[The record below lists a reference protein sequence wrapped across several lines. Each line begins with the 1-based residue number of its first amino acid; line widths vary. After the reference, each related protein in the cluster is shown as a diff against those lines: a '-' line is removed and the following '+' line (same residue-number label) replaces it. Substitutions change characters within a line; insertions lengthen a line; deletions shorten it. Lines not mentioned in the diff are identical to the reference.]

1 MPFKQVTEQDLKGK
15 GVIGQP
21 AVPGLSVTEM
31 QKSVEQVVREA
42 AIPAHNQ
49 LCEQLEA
56 EAAAAD
62 IGAAVPGQGDMPP
75 ETPKKL
81 QSVLEAMLAW
91 AKEKL
96 GLKADKADTYTKQET
111 EEKISEGISET
122 GFEEAVQEAKQSAQ
136 EAKEYAESIN
146 PAQFAQAKEG
156 VTTVNASKVQNTFD
170 IELPNSNQFVIIPN
184 AAYASGDTFKIA
196 AQPVAAKL
204 PNGDSLPDGFFEAG
218 AKVLCLLK
226 DNVLYFTGGGNAP
239 GNVMRYRM
247 DDSTPGQQPEQTI
260 WGQTS
265 DGQDAYVHSCTKAVY
280 NPETG
285 KTLDED
291 FETMAIH
298 TYTCVTSGTNH
309 ALTGTGNN
317 IKFVADSDFAEG
329 DTISVNGTAVTA
341 QTQGGETLGDGAWV
355 AGAVVMCYLEGST
368 LNFNEGAFGAVK
380 SGQIIFASALNSM
393 NVNTYT
399 NYDSPYFLNGICKKS
414 CNVHFFAA
422 IGYQAQYEKAFT
434 FSVTVNGEV
443 KLSTNGPDG
452 GTNNINRDM
461 GTLEINKGDVVS
473 ASFPIGAGGANQRG
487 GAIIGVLN

>member
-62 IGAAVPGQGDMPP
+62 IGAAVPGQGDIPP

-96 GLKADKADTYTKQET
+96 DLKADKADTYTKQET

-156 VTTVNASKVQNTFD
+156 VTTVNASKTQNTFD

-184 AAYASGDTFKIA
+184 AAYASGDTFEIA

-239 GNVMRYRM
+239 GNVMRYRL
-247 DDSTPGQQPEQTI
+247 DDGTPGQQPEQTI

-285 KTLDED
+285 KTLDEEMVIMQD
-291 FETMAIH
+291 SPAAITGETSIKPVCDA
-298 TYTCVTSGTNH
+298 SGNVICPQTRTAAVYDPVSGQTLDEVLGEEKLKLLWTNPAPLENFGKQTV
-309 ALTGTGNN
+309 ALDLSKYDLVLIYFMNGGSANFVNN
-317 IKFVADSDFAEG
+317 GIFFIG
-329 DTISVNGTAVTA
+329 DTVQVVNGFSGSQKNHRNIIVSSNGVEFQESYKYVSYGQDAPNTI
-341 QTQGGETLGDGAWV
+341 DYS
-355 AGAVVMCYLEGST
+355 VMRPLY
-368 LNFNEGAFGAVK
+368 
-380 SGQIIFASALNSM
+380 I
-393 NVNTYT
+393 Y
-399 NYDSPYFLNGICKKS
+399 GI
-414 CNVHFFAA
+414 
-422 IGYQAQYEKAFT
+422 
-434 FSVTVNGEV
+434 
-443 KLSTNGPDG
+443 KL
-452 GTNNINRDM
+452 
-461 GTLEINKGDVVS
+461 
-473 ASFPIGAGGANQRG
+473 
-487 GAIIGVLN
+487 

>member
-56 EAAAAD
+56 ETAAAD

-111 EEKISEGISET
+111 EEKISEEISET

-146 PAQFAQAKEG
+146 PAQFAQAEES
-156 VTTVNASKVQNTFD
+156 VTTVNASKTQNTFD
-170 IELPNSNQFVIIPN
+170 IELPNSNQFVIIPD

-247 DDSTPGQQPEQTI
+247 DDGTPAQPPTPINADTLQGHNADYFATAAQFAQVAPYKAGDTI
-260 WGQTS
+260 TVSELSVVG
-265 DGQDAYVHSCTKAVY
+265 G
-280 NPETG
+280 
-285 KTLDED
+285 
-291 FETMAIH
+291 
-298 TYTCVTSGTNH
+298 VTASGTN
-309 ALTGTGNN
+309 AY
-317 IKFVADSDFAEG
+317 F
-329 DTISVNGTAVTA
+329 TIPLSKPV
-341 QTQGGETLGDGAWV
+341 
-355 AGAVVMCYLEGST
+355 S
-368 LNFNEGAFGAVK
+368 
-380 SGQIIFASALNSM
+380 AS
-393 NVNTYT
+393 
-399 NYDSPYFLNGICKKS
+399 
-414 CNVHFFAA
+414 
-422 IGYQAQYEKAFT
+422 
-434 FSVTVNGEV
+434 SVTVSGTGYIRQGGNYLFGEPGAIGDISQLTQSAAITSSGINL
-443 KLSTNGPDG
+443 KLTQPDG
-452 GTNNINRDM
+452 YANVQNNDPIWLLLVSGTI
-461 GTLEINKGDVVS
+461 TFS
-473 ASFPIGAGGANQRG
+473 
-487 GAIIGVLN
+487 